1 MKTAQN
7 DLPDTASFLNALAED
22 AQARQSKAA
31 AFVCVHGRLIATC
44 LLEGYSASQIY
55 RALDDLGFHPPMS
68 ERQFRRYVR
77 ALKRDLGSITDL
89 PRRRHQLERFPGVAT
104 ETTVPDNTHGQP
116 STPSSPSAKQ
126 PGAVRPTTFEW
137 DPTADVDDLS

>member
-7 DLPDTASFLNALAED
+7 DLPNTASFLNALAEE
-22 AQARQSKAA
+22 AQARQSRAA

-44 LLEGYSASQIY
+44 LLEGYFASQIY

-77 ALKRDLGSITDL
+77 ALKQDLGSITDL
-89 PRRRHQLERFPGVAT
+89 TRGRHQLERLPSAST
-104 ETTVPDNTHGQP
+104 ETTVPENTSRP
-116 STPSSPSAKQ
+116 PPKLSSPSAKQ
-126 PGAVRPTTFEW
+126 TGAVRPTTFDW